1 MNSFSSIRSSK
12 YRCKK
17 KKKKKLYLE
26 IKLNKSGISF
36 LYLCAVW
43 SFIEIFSGKCHF
55 GLTGSH
61 TRIVDARAYS
71 WIRTLGVDV
80 INPVDEESTDSG
92 RGLSTG
98 GQLDLRSTGELGG
111 FSTFIGW

>member
-1 MNSFSSIRSSK
+1 MNPFSSIRA
-12 YRCKK
+12 YRLNTDVKK
-17 KKKKKLYLE
+17 KGGGGEKLFLKF
-26 IKLNKSGISF
+26 KLNKPGITF

-61 TRIVDARAYS
+61 TRIVNARAYS

-80 INPVDEESTDSG
+80 INPVDEESTNSG
-92 RGLSTG
+92 LGLSTG
-98 GQLDLRSTGELGG
+98 G
-111 FSTFIGW
+111 

>member
-1 MNSFSSIRSSK
+1 M
-12 YRCKK
+12 
-17 KKKKKLYLE
+17 
-26 IKLNKSGISF
+26 SF

-43 SFIEIFSGKCHF
+43 SFIEIFSSKCHF
-55 GLTGSH
+55 GLAGSH

-92 RGLSTG
+92 LGLSIS

-111 FSTFIGW
+111 LSTFIVS